1 MALKLTKDA
10 QQKIAQMLLA
20 FVKQSDA
27 KISQRAKAWTESE
40 KDNQAYIPVADAE
53 RAAKR
58 SKEDFSFSKVYIP
71 YSYAIMM
78 AEHTYL
84 TSVFLG
90 RSPILQLE
98 GSNAAGQDDVV
109 MAETILGYQVTNGQ
123 MLVPLYVFLYDLCLY
138 GVAAIGCYWDDER
151 TYITAYGEK
160 QVEVEGVPIEDK
172 YEKTETILEVAG
184 YRGGKL
190 YNVKPKDLI
199 IDTKVGFVQFQDG
212 DGIGR
217 RVKLNKSD
225 IMAND
230 TYFNKEFLSG
240 TSGYDSGPS
249 GDNPALVET
258 DYHCD
263 ALDGQ
268 REGGVIQC
276 YEIYYKLVPNEF
288 GLSTNTNKEIWV
300 FTMTSTG
307 LLIGANPA
315 GWYHGKFPMD
325 LATRE
330 FDGYT
335 LSSRGIPEIGAPL
348 NHTLNWLINSHMYN
362 VERALN
368 NEFIF
373 DPSILNSKD
382 FMDPAPG
389 KRIRVRPEGYGKDV
403 KQAFAQMN
411 SYDATRSHM
420 QDIKLVEGLF
430 QRVFGI
436 SDQMLGALSQGGRK
450 TATEVRSASGFGL
463 NRLKS
468 LSEFLSAQFF
478 GPLTLK
484 LWSNS
489 QQMYTQ
495 EDTFSIA
502 KGLTTKTLE
511 NPITVDQIA
520 GNFNFAPV
528 DGTIPIDRMAQ
539 AMIYKEILMGMQ
551 TFPQVAGRY
560 DVASFFAFIAKM
572 AGVKN
577 LDSFV
582 ITDAATIQQEA
593 ALGNLVVN
601 GGNNGQGGGNSGADG
616 GAPAN
621 SPGIQGTPTATAVG
635 PVG

>member
-1 MALKLTKDA
+1 MPTQLKLE
-10 QQKIAQMLLA
+10 QQRTIAQMLLD

-40 KDNQAYIPVADAE
+40 KENQAYIPVADAE
-53 RAAKR
+53 RAAKKA
-58 SKEDFSFSKVYIP
+58 KEEFSFSKVYIP

-90 RSPILQLE
+90 RSPIFQLE
-98 GSNAAGQDDVV
+98 GSNAAGQDDVI
-109 MAETILGYQVTNGQ
+109 MAETVLSYQVTNGQ
-123 MLVPLYVFLYDLCLY
+123 MLVPLYIFLYDLCMY
-138 GVAAIGCYWDDER
+138 GVSAIGCYWDEEVHH
-151 TYITAYGEK
+151 ITAYGEE
-160 QVEVEGVPIEDK
+160 QVSVEGVPVEGEFKEVESI
-172 YEKTETILEVAG
+172 IEVAG
-184 YRGGKL
+184 YKGGKL
-190 YNVKPKDLI
+190 FNVKPKELI
-199 IDTKVGFVQFQDG
+199 IDTKVGFVKFQEG

-217 RVKLNKSD
+217 RVMLNKAD
-225 IMAND
+225 IIANPD
-230 TYFNKEFLSG
+230 YFNTEFIKG
-240 TSGYDSGPS
+240 QSGYDSGP
-249 GDNPALVET
+249 GGANPALVET
-258 DYHCD
+258 DYHND
-263 ALDGQ
+263 ALDGK

-276 YEIYYKLVPNEF
+276 YEIYYKVVPKEF
-288 GLSTNTNKEIWV
+288 GLSDNPHKEIWV
-300 FTMTSTG
+300 FTMTNTG

-315 GWYHGKFPMD
+315 GWFHGKFPMEIG
-325 LATRE
+325 TRE

-335 LSSRGIPEIGAPL
+335 LSSRGIPEIGSQL
-348 NHTLNWLINSHMYN
+348 NFSMNWLINSHMFN
-362 VERALN
+362 VERGLN

-382 FMDPAPG
+382 FMDPNPG

-403 KQAFAQMN
+403 KNAFVQM
-411 SYDATRSHM
+411 STYDVTRSHM
-420 QDIKLVEGLF
+420 QDIKLIEGLF

-468 LSEFLSAQFF
+468 LSEFLSAQVF

-489 QQMYTQ
+489 RQMYTAQ
-495 EDTFSIA
+495 DTFSIA

-511 NPITVDQIA
+511 QPITIEDIA

-582 ITDAATIQQEA
+582 ITDSATIQKEA

-601 GGNNGQGGGNSGADG
+601 GGQNGGANSGGDG

-621 SPGIQGTPTATAVG
+621 SPGIQGTPTASAVG

>member
-1 MALKLTKDA
+1 
-10 QQKIAQMLLA
+10 
-20 FVKQSDA
+20 
-27 KISQRAKAWTESE
+27 
-40 KDNQAYIPVADAE
+40 
-53 RAAKR
+53 
-58 SKEDFSFSKVYIP
+58 
-71 YSYAIMM
+71 MM

-90 RSPILQLE
+90 RSPVLQLE

-109 MAETILGYQVTNGQ
+109 MAETVLNHQVVNGQ

-138 GVAAIGCYWDDER
+138 GVAAIGSYWDEEYS
-151 TYITAYGEK
+151 YITAYADK
-160 QVEVEGVPIEDK
+160 QVEVNGVVVEGQ
-172 YEKTETILEVAG
+172 TEQVESIIEVAG

-199 IDTKVGFVQFQDG
+199 IDTKVGFIKFQDG

-217 RVKLNKSD
+217 RVRLNRADLKS
-225 IMAND
+225 NPN
-230 TYFNKEFLSG
+230 YFNQEFLSG
-240 TSGYDSGPS
+240 ESGYDSGPA
-249 GDNPALVET
+249 GANPALVEV
-258 DYHCD
+258 DYRCD
-263 ALDGQ
+263 ALDGK
-268 REGGVIQC
+268 RESGVVQC
-276 YEIYYKLVPNEF
+276 YEVYFKVVPSEF
-288 GLSTNTNKEIWV
+288 GLSSNTNKEIWV
-300 FTMTSTG
+300 FTVTSNG

-348 NHTLNWLINSHMYN
+348 NNTLNWLLNSHMYN
-362 VERALN
+362 VERGLN

-373 DPSILNSKD
+373 DPSILNAKD
-382 FMDPAPG
+382 FMDPKPG

-403 KQAFAQMN
+403 KSAFAQMN
-411 SYDATRSHM
+411 SYDVTRTHM

-430 QRVFGI
+430 QRIFGI

-463 NRLKS
+463 NRLKT
-468 LSEFLSAQFF
+468 LSEFVSAQFF
-478 GPLTLK
+478 GPLVLK

-489 QQMYTQ
+489 QQMYTP

-502 KGLTTKTLE
+502 KGLTTDTLDR
-511 NPITVDQIA
+511 PITVEDIA

-582 ITDAATIQQEA
+582 ITDPATIQQEA
-593 ALGNLVVN
+593 ALGNIVVN
-601 GGNNGQGGGNSGADG
+601 GGMNGSGQSNPGGDG
-616 GAPAN
+616 GVPSN
-621 SPGIQGTPTATAVG
+621 SPGIQGTPTASAVG